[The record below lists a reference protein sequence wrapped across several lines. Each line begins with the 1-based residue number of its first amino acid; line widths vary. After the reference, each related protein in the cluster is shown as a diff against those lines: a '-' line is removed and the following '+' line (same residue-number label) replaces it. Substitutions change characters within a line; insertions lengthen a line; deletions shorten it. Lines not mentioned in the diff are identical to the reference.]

1 MNETDGSLRIKTR
14 IDNSE
19 VDKDIQKTAQKL
31 DIAKKEAEIASSK
44 VKDLND
50 KLNLL
55 AESGAKEVDMAP
67 LRKQIDM
74 ATIRLEKAENKVTD
88 LQDKLDELDSKKLG
102 SVSGHIDNI
111 TNSTE
116 NTIKK
121 VIKWGAALFS
131 VRTIYNVL
139 SKLGNTYL
147 SENEEIANK
156 LASTW
161 GVLAEIL
168 SPIIDFM
175 INVFSKAVGY
185 LAVFIKA
192 LTGIDIIARRNEKAL
207 KKQAKAQK
215 ELNNEMAAFD
225 EMTKLQDKQNA
236 VTSVDS
242 STSFVMPEL
251 NPEIVQ
257 KIQDFASKIRD
268 LKTAWDELD
277 PSVRNILVLLGVA
290 GLLSILT
297 GKPGLILGV
306 STLILG
312 IDGLNKIFSEDLTE
326 SVKGLIEL
334 LGVAGLIGILTG
346 NGGVAGA
353 IGGVVLALFGLNEM
367 INGDTGE
374 AIEGLILLI
383 GGSGLAGA
391 FLGGIKGVGLGMA
404 ISSVIAILKGFND
417 LLSNDTTDSIKG
429 FIELVVGAGGLVV
442 AINLIKGG
450 ANAGLLGLINPL
462 SLVIVGITA
471 FAAGI
476 ALVTKNWSRMNGIE
490 KTISILGLIA
500 VGAAT
505 AAAAVGALQSAWSLG
520 IAAAAIVAGTAAI
533 AISVSNANKRAQ
545 ENIPKLATG
554 GIINNPG
561 RGVPIGGAIG
571 GEAGAEGVIP
581 LTDSQAME
589 TLGEAIGKYITI
601 NANITNNMNG
611 RVISRQLKKIQA
623 NNDFAYNT

>member
-1 MNETDGSLRIKTR
+1 MSEADGSLRIKTR
-14 IDNSE
+14 IDNSKI
-19 VDKDIQKTAQKL
+19 DKDIQKTAQKL
-31 DIAKKEAEIASSK
+31 DIAKREAEIASAR

-55 AESGAKEVDMAP
+55 AKNGAKEVDMAP

-74 ATIRLEKAENKVTD
+74 ATIKLEKADNKVVE
-88 LQDKLDELDSKKLG
+88 LQEKLDGLDSKKLG
-102 SVSGHIDNI
+102 NVSGHINNI
-111 TNSTE
+111 SNSTE

-121 VIKWGAALFS
+121 VIKWGAALLS

-161 GVLAEIL
+161 GVFAELL

-175 INVFSKAVGY
+175 INVFSKAVAY

-215 ELNNEMAAFD
+215 ELNNEIAAFD

-236 VTSVDS
+236 ATSIDG

-251 NPEIVQ
+251 NPEIIQ
-257 KIQDFASKIRD
+257 KIQEFAMKIRD
-268 LKTAWDELD
+268 LKAAWDELD
-277 PSVRNILVLLGVA
+277 PSVRNILALLGIA

-297 GKPGLILGV
+297 GTPGLVLGV
-306 STLILG
+306 AALILG
-312 IDGLNKIFSEDLTE
+312 IDGLCKIFNEDLTE
-326 SVKGLIEL
+326 SVFGLIEI
-334 LGVAGLIGILTG
+334 LGVAGLVGVLTG
-346 NGGVAGA
+346 KWGVAGA
-353 IGGVVLALFGLNEM
+353 IGGVALALFGLNEL
-367 INGDTGE
+367 INGDTTQ
-374 AIEGLILLI
+374 ALEGLMLLI

-391 FLGGIKGVGLGMA
+391 FLGGIKGLGLGMA

-417 LLSNDTTDSIKG
+417 LLSGDTANNIKG
-429 FIELVVGAGGLVV
+429 FIELVVGTGGLVV
-442 AINLIKGG
+442 AINLIRGG
-450 ANAGLLGLINPL
+450 TTTGLLGLINPL
-462 SLVIVGITA
+462 SLVVAGITA

-476 ALVTKNWSRMNGIE
+476 VLVTKNWGKMNGIE
-490 KTISILGLIA
+490 KTVSILSLIA
-500 VGAAT
+500 IGAAA

-520 IAAAAIVAGTAAI
+520 VAAATIVAGTAAI
-533 AISVSNANKRAQ
+533 ALAVSNANKRAQ

-554 GIINNPG
+554 GIVNNPG
-561 RGVPIGGAIG
+561 RGVPIGRAIA

-589 TLGEAIGKYITI
+589 TLGEAIGRYITI
-601 NANITNNMNG
+601 NANITNSMNG

-623 NNDFAYNT
+623 NKDFAYNT